1 MDIIIPALEQSAL
14 FFPLA
19 LGIYLSY
26 GILRTTD
33 LTIDGSFVLGA
44 AVFAR
49 LLTGGMNPWMSL
61 LVAILAGFLA
71 GIGVSFIQKGGR
83 INGLIA
89 GVLALFILYSV
100 NFQVMSRPNISLYNA
115 QSLFAPALNLGESG
129 QWIMLIALVML
140 ILIFIAFLLKTR
152 LGLVLRAFGDNP
164 YLLKNI
170 GKSIEGYRFF
180 GLALANGLAACCGAL
195 SAQIHGYADI
205 NMGFGVTLTGIGA
218 VVIGQQLMKRFTT
231 NRPFSVTLDLT
242 GCFIGVFLYFLMINI
257 FLRVGIDP
265 INLKLVLGLVLIF
278 FLRAASSR
286 QQGMLYGS

>member
-1 MDIIIPALEQSAL
+1 MDILLPALEQSAL

-26 GILRTTD
+26 GVLRTTD

-44 AVFAR
+44 GVFAR
-49 LLTGGMNPWMSL
+49 FLTSGVSPWLSL
-61 LVAILAGFLA
+61 LCAIIAGCCA
-71 GIGVSFIQKGGR
+71 GIGVSLIQKGDR

-100 NFQVMSRPNISLYNA
+100 NFQVMGRPNIGLYEA
-115 QSLFAPALNLGESG
+115 DSLFSLAPLLGQQG
-129 QWIMLIALVML
+129 QWIMLVTLVAL
-140 ILIFIAFLLKTR
+140 ILLFMIFLLKTR

-164 YLLKNI
+164 YLLTNL
-170 GKSIEGYRFF
+170 GKSTERYRFF
-180 GLALANGLAACCGAL
+180 GLALSNGLAACCGAL
-195 SAQIHGYADI
+195 SAQIYGYADI

-218 VVIGQQLMKRFTT
+218 VVIGLQLMKHFTC
-231 NRPFSVTLDLT
+231 NRPYSVSLDLL

-257 FLRVGIDP
+257 FLRIGIDP

-278 FLRAASSR
+278 FLRTASTRR
-286 QQGMLYGS
+286 QGQAYGY

>member
-1 MDIIIPALEQSAL
+1 MDILIPALEQSAL

-49 LLTGGMNPWMSL
+49 FLTNGVSPWLSL
-61 LVAILAGFLA
+61 LLAILAGFCA
-71 GIGVSFIQKGGR
+71 GIGVSFIQKGDR

-100 NFQVMSRPNISLYNA
+100 NFQIMGRPNIGLYEADN
-115 QSLFAPALNLGESG
+115 LFALAMPLGPNG
-129 QWIMLIALVML
+129 QWIMLVGLITL
-140 ILIFIAFLLKTR
+140 ILLFMAFLLKTR
-152 LGLVLRAFGDNP
+152 LGLVLRAFGDNSH
-164 YLLKNI
+164 LLKNL
-170 GKSIEGYRFF
+170 GKNAEGYRFL
-180 GLALANGLAACCGAL
+180 GLALSNGLAACCGAL
-195 SAQIHGYADI
+195 SAQIYGYADI

-218 VVIGQQLMKRFTT
+218 VVIGLQLIKHFTI
-231 NRPFSVTLDLT
+231 NRPYSVVLDLF

-257 FLRVGIDP
+257 FLRIGIDP

-278 FLRAASSR
+278 FLRAASTRR
-286 QQGMLYGS
+286 QGNAYGH